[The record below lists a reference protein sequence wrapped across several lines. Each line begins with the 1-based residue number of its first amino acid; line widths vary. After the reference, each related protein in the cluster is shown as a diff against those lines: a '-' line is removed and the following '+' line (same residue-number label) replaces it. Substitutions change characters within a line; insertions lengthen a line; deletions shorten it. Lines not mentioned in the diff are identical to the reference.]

1 MRLGYNARL
10 SLGLILVSALTLA
23 FCWQTSVY
31 IEKTAGN
38 LAVYLND
45 VNNAVQAEDWPQA
58 EQSLQLGISDWQQ
71 ARPFWLGLLNHQ
83 DVINIDLSLHSLA
96 AFAREQRADEVLNQL
111 SLLDYYLKLAVES
124 DKVNLSNLF

>member
-10 SLGLILVSALTLA
+10 SLGLIVITVLTLA

-31 IEKTAGN
+31 IEKTADN
-38 LAVYLND
+38 LAVYLTE
-45 VNNAVQAEDWPQA
+45 VRGAVQAEDWPA
-58 EQSLQLGISDWQQ
+58 ADRSLQQGLTGWQQ

-83 DVINIDLSLHSLA
+83 DVINIDLALHSLA
-96 AFAREQRADEVLNQL
+96 AFAQEQRTDEVFNQL
-111 SLLDYYLKLAVES
+111 SLLDYYLELAVES

>member
-10 SLGLILVSALTLA
+10 SLGLIVVTVLTLV

-31 IEKTAGN
+31 IEKTADN
-38 LAVYLND
+38 LAVYLTEMRG
-45 VNNAVQAEDWPQA
+45 AVQAEDWPAAAQYPH
-58 EQSLQLGISDWQQ
+58 QGFCGWQP
-71 ARPFWLGLLNHQ
+71 ARPLWVGVLYNNDGRK
-83 DVINIDLSLHSLA
+83 IYLSLHSLA
-96 AFAREQRADEVLNQL
+96 AFAQEQRSDEVFNQL